1 MATVHTAAGDQA
13 WRRESAVTCWARYTV
28 QSEPHELAGRPVL
41 LQRLVVYAATASRPS
56 SCSDVTL
63 LSLR

>member
-28 QSEPHELAGRPVL
+28 QSESHELAGRSVL
-41 LQRLVVYAATASRPS
+41 LQPLVVYAATAGRPS